1 MEDCYGIF
9 GFCFCCGVFSRYV
22 NFCYIFVGV
31 FLVLVFDLI
40 IYNLVNCE
48 IKKLYYWI
56 FFFLVEIKIS
66 IVIFG
71 MNNVNI
77 IKLSKKFRILFLELV
92 YGLIIEEVYELV
104 IILS

>member
-1 MEDCYGIF
+1 MKY
-9 GFCFCCGVFSRYV
+9 
-22 NFCYIFVGV
+22 
-31 FLVLVFDLI
+31 
-40 IYNLVNCE
+40 
-48 IKKLYYWI
+48 KKVILLDI
-56 FFFLVEIKIS
+56 FFLVEIKIS

-77 IKLSKKFRILFLELV
+77 IKLSKKFRMLFLELV

>member
-1 MEDCYGIF
+1 MKY
-9 GFCFCCGVFSRYV
+9 
-22 NFCYIFVGV
+22 
-31 FLVLVFDLI
+31 
-40 IYNLVNCE
+40 
-48 IKKLYYWI
+48 KKVILLDI
-56 FFFLVEIKIS
+56 FFLVEIKIG

-92 YGLIIEEVYELV
+92 YGLIIEEVYGLV

>member
-1 MEDCYGIF
+1 MKY
-9 GFCFCCGVFSRYV
+9 
-22 NFCYIFVGV
+22 
-31 FLVLVFDLI
+31 
-40 IYNLVNCE
+40 
-48 IKKLYYWI
+48 KKVILLDI
-56 FFFLVEIKIS
+56 FFLVEIKIG

-92 YGLIIEEVYELV
+92 YGFIIEEVYELV

>member
-1 MEDCYGIF
+1 MKY
-9 GFCFCCGVFSRYV
+9 
-22 NFCYIFVGV
+22 
-31 FLVLVFDLI
+31 
-40 IYNLVNCE
+40 
-48 IKKLYYWI
+48 KKLYWI

>member
-1 MEDCYGIF
+1 MKY
-9 GFCFCCGVFSRYV
+9 
-22 NFCYIFVGV
+22 
-31 FLVLVFDLI
+31 
-40 IYNLVNCE
+40 
-48 IKKLYYWI
+48 KKVILLDI
-56 FFFLVEIKIS
+56 FFLVEIKIG

>member
-1 MEDCYGIF
+1 MKY
-9 GFCFCCGVFSRYV
+9 
-22 NFCYIFVGV
+22 
-31 FLVLVFDLI
+31 
-40 IYNLVNCE
+40 
-48 IKKLYYWI
+48 KKVILLNI
-56 FFFLVEIKIS
+56 FFLVEIKIS

>member
-1 MEDCYGIF
+1 MW
-9 GFCFCCGVFSRYV
+9 
-22 NFCYIFVGV
+22 N
-31 FLVLVFDLI
+31 
-40 IYNLVNCE
+40 

-56 FFFLVEIKIS
+56 FFFLVEIKIG

>member
-1 MEDCYGIF
+1 MKY
-9 GFCFCCGVFSRYV
+9 
-22 NFCYIFVGV
+22 
-31 FLVLVFDLI
+31 
-40 IYNLVNCE
+40 
-48 IKKLYYWI
+48 KKVILLDI
-56 FFFLVEIKIS
+56 FFLVEIKIS
-66 IVIFG
+66 VVIFG

>member
-1 MEDCYGIF
+1 MKYKKVILLDIF
-9 GFCFCCGVFSRYV
+9 
-22 NFCYIFVGV
+22 I
-31 FLVLVFDLI
+31 
-40 IYNLVNCE
+40 
-48 IKKLYYWI
+48 
-56 FFFLVEIKIS
+56 LVEIKIG

>member
-1 MEDCYGIF
+1 MKY
-9 GFCFCCGVFSRYV
+9 
-22 NFCYIFVGV
+22 
-31 FLVLVFDLI
+31 
-40 IYNLVNCE
+40 
-48 IKKLYYWI
+48 KKVILLDI
-56 FFFLVEIKIS
+56 FFLVEIKIS

>member
-1 MEDCYGIF
+1 M
-9 GFCFCCGVFSRYV
+9 
-22 NFCYIFVGV
+22 
-31 FLVLVFDLI
+31 L
-40 IYNLVNCE
+40 
-48 IKKLYYWI
+48 YWI

>member
-1 MEDCYGIF
+1 MKY
-9 GFCFCCGVFSRYV
+9 
-22 NFCYIFVGV
+22 
-31 FLVLVFDLI
+31 
-40 IYNLVNCE
+40 
-48 IKKLYYWI
+48 KKVILLDI
-56 FFFLVEIKIS
+56 FFLVEIKIG

-77 IKLSKKFRILFLELV
+77 IKLSKKFRMLFLELV

>member
-1 MEDCYGIF
+1 MKC
-9 GFCFCCGVFSRYV
+9 
-22 NFCYIFVGV
+22 
-31 FLVLVFDLI
+31 
-40 IYNLVNCE
+40 
-48 IKKLYYWI
+48 KKVILLDI
-56 FFFLVEIKIS
+56 FFLVEIKIG

>member
-1 MEDCYGIF
+1 MKYKK
-9 GFCFCCGVFSRYV
+9 S
-22 NFCYIFVGV
+22 YIIG
-31 FLVLVFDLI
+31 
-40 IYNLVNCE
+40 Y
-48 IKKLYYWI
+48 
-56 FFFLVEIKIS
+56 FFLVEIKIG